1 MRRIVLA
8 LVAAGVMAAGL
19 AAATATAAVATP
31 GGRDRVRITYNRDM

>member
-31 GGRDRVRITYNRDM
+31 GGPDSVRITDNRDM